1 MSTEPQGRRN
11 NSMTLITEMMERP
24 LDPGYAAAAERRQQS
39 GLPAATGI
47 RSPLLIIV
55 AILIGALLGASA
67 LALRTPTT
75 AASKIKA
82 DLVNRID
89 DRRAH
94 ADTQT
99 QLIDT
104 LRTQINTAQA
114 AALSAQSQTALA
126 AELSKLE
133 LAAGTV
139 PVTGPGLVLTVD
151 DAPTKA
157 EPVAPDANAPAAIG
171 PDQGKVT
178 AKDLQIIVNGLWEAG
193 GEAISINGHRLT
205 SRSAIRAA
213 GAAILVDYRPLTRPY
228 VISVIGDPGSLGVE
242 FADNNGGS
250 YLQSLASN
258 YQIRG
263 DIQNRASLVV
273 PGEPTLSVQIAQPV
287 QSAVPTAS
295 VTRRPITPGRS
306 PTVTSPSP
314 SKTPRPT
321 ETSP

>member
-1 MSTEPQGRRN
+1 MSTEPQGRRD

-24 LDPGYAAAAERRQQS
+24 LDPGYAAAAQRRQQS

-75 AASKIKA
+75 AASKIKQ
-82 DLVNRID
+82 DLVNRIE

-94 ADTQT
+94 ADAQT
-99 QLIDT
+99 RLIDT
-104 LRTQINTAQA
+104 LRTQINIAQA
-114 AALSAQSQTALA
+114 AALSAQSQTGLA
-126 AELSKLE
+126 DELSKLE

-151 DAPTKA
+151 DAPAKA
-157 EPVAPDANAPAAIG
+157 EPVAPDANAPAATG

-193 GEAISINGHRLT
+193 AEAISINGHRLT

-250 YLQSLASN
+250 YLQSLSSN

-273 PGEPTLSVQIAQPV
+273 PGEPTLSVQKAQPV
-287 QSAVPTAS
+287 ESAVATPSATGRPTA
-295 VTRRPITPGRS
+295 PGGS
-306 PTVTSPSP
+306 ATTTSPSP
-314 SKTPRPT
+314 TKTPRTT

>member
-1 MSTEPQGRRN
+1 MSTEPQGRRD

-24 LDPGYAAAAERRQQS
+24 LDPGYAAAAQRRQQS
-39 GLPAATGI
+39 GLPAATGT

-75 AASKIKA
+75 AASKIKQ
-82 DLVNRID
+82 DLVNRIE

-94 ADTQT
+94 ADAQT
-99 QLIDT
+99 RLIDT
-104 LRTQINTAQA
+104 LRTQINIAQA
-114 AALSAQSQTALA
+114 AALSAQSQTGLA
-126 AELSKLE
+126 DELSKLE

-151 DAPTKA
+151 DAPAKA
-157 EPVAPDANAPAAIG
+157 EPVPPDANAPAATG

-193 GEAISINGHRLT
+193 AEAISINGHRLT

-250 YLQSLASN
+250 YLQSLSSN

-273 PGEPTLSVQIAQPV
+273 PGEPTLSVQKAQPV
-287 QSAVPTAS
+287 ESAVATPSATGRPT
-295 VTRRPITPGRS
+295 TPGGS
-306 PTVTSPSP
+306 ATTTSPSP
-314 SKTPRPT
+314 AKTPRTT